1 MSRHGRAR
9 VSARGVVCARWV
21 RACLTSGWRRGLA
34 RLTAYGR
41 IGAGYVPVVVLGL
54 AGAGMSRAADVP
66 EQEPLS
72 MQVGETRVLD
82 APGVRRVAV
91 GDSGVIQAA
100 TADEREVIVFARGA
114 GSTSLHIWRDNG
126 QRSAFTVQVAPAG
139 MRRIRGEL
147 DALLAR
153 TPGARSRAV
162 GEKIVIEGEDLSDS
176 DQARIAA
183 LAERYPEII
192 DFTSRVGWDRMI
204 MLDVQVIEVPSSR
217 LRELGVRW
225 DPAAQGGLQA
235 GLAWEAAGA
244 GLAQRPG
251 ETPVD
256 ARFPAS
262 PAIGYFGLN
271 ALVPARLQA
280 LAQSGEAV
288 VLAQPQL
295 LARSGATADFL
306 AGGEVPYTVTD
317 EQGRSNT
324 VFKPYGV
331 SLSITPRADRNG
343 TVRSRIEVEVSSV
356 DATVSTPSGPA
367 LTTRRA
373 STEFNVRSGQTLVLG
388 GFLSR
393 EQSHDQSR
401 VPGLGN
407 LPVLGALFRS
417 ERFQRRETELAIFVT
432 PILVDQDD
440 PDLAERVRR
449 GRQEV
454 ERAFPAPAR
463 INGPVR
469 GGEHGPGWNPY
480 AGAGTQWAPQRAP
493 ENRYD
498 WRD

>member
-1 MSRHGRAR
+1 MRPARSCSVAAWLLASLGGAVLASEVAAEPPASSRPGD
-9 VSARGVVCARWV
+9 SRGNEATVEV
-21 RACLTSGWRRGLA
+21 
-34 RLTAYGR
+34 
-41 IGAGYVPVVVLGL
+41 I
-54 AGAGMSRAADVP
+54 D
-66 EQEPLS
+66 
-72 MQVGETRVLD
+72 MQVGETRVMS

-91 GDSGVIQAA
+91 GDGAVIQAT

-114 GSTSLHIWRDNG
+114 GSTSLHVWLEEG
-126 QRSAFTVQVAPAG
+126 QRMSYAVEVAPAG
-139 MRRIRGEL
+139 MRRIRSEL

-162 GEKIVIEGEDLSDS
+162 GEKIIIEGEDISDS

-183 LAERYPEII
+183 LAERYPEVV

-225 DPAAQGGLQA
+225 DPSAQGGLQA
-235 GLAWEAAGA
+235 GFAWEAAGS
-244 GLAQRPG
+244 GLLRTPG
-251 ETPVD
+251 EPPLAVG
-256 ARFPAS
+256 FPAS
-262 PAIGYFGLN
+262 PAVGYFGIN

-280 LAQSGEAV
+280 MAQSGEAV
-288 VLAQPQL
+288 MLAQPQL

-306 AGGEVPYTVTD
+306 AGGEVPYTITD
-317 EQGRSNT
+317 ENGRSNT

-331 SLSITPRADRNG
+331 SLSITPRADRSG

-393 EQSHDQSR
+393 EQTRDNAR
-401 VPGLGN
+401 VPGLGS

-432 PILVDQDD
+432 PVLVDQND
-440 PDLAERVRR
+440 PDMAERVRR
-449 GRQEV
+449 GRREV
-454 ERAFPAPAR
+454 EEAFPDPAR
-463 INGPVR
+463 INGPIR
-469 GGEHGPGWNPY
+469 GGNHGTGWNPY
-480 AGAGTQWAPQRAP
+480 GGSKSQWAEPSAP
-493 ENRYD
+493 ANQYD
-498 WRD
+498 WNP

>member
-1 MSRHGRAR
+1 MRRAGL
-9 VSARGVVCARWV
+9 RGAAALALALAAW
-21 RACLTSGWRRGLA
+21 ACVALRS
-34 RLTAYGR
+34 
-41 IGAGYVPVVVLGL
+41 
-54 AGAGMSRAADVP
+54 AGAAAPPPAAPSDLVHADRG
-66 EQEPLS
+66 EGAAASMETLS
-72 MQVGETRVLD
+72 MQAGETRVMQ

-91 GDSGVIQAA
+91 GDGAVIQAA
-100 TADEREVIVFARGA
+100 TVDEREVIVFARSA
-114 GSTSLHIWRDNG
+114 GSTSLHVWLEAG
-126 QRSAFTVQVAPAG
+126 PPLSYAVEVAPAG
-139 MRRIRGEL
+139 MRRVRGEL

-162 GEKIVIEGEDLSDS
+162 GEKIIIEGEDISDS

-204 MLDVQVIEVPSSR
+204 LLDVQVIEVPSSR

-225 DPAAQGGLQA
+225 DPSAQGGLQA
-235 GLAWEAAGA
+235 GLAWEAAGS
-244 GLAQRPG
+244 GLLQTPG
-251 ETPVD
+251 EPPLATG
-256 ARFPAS
+256 FPAS
-262 PAIGYFGLN
+262 PAVGYFGVN
-271 ALVPARLQA
+271 ALIPARLQA
-280 LAQSGEAV
+280 MAQQGDAV
-288 VLAQPQL
+288 MLAQPQL

-317 EQGRSNT
+317 ENGRSNT

-331 SLSITPRADRNG
+331 SLSITPRADRSG

-393 EQSHDQSR
+393 EQTRDSTR
-401 VPGLGN
+401 VPGLGS

-432 PILVDQDD
+432 PVLVDQQD
-440 PDLAERVRR
+440 PDMAERVRR
-449 GRQEV
+449 GRLEI
-454 ERAFPAPAR
+454 ERAFPDAPR
-463 INGPVR
+463 LNGPVR
-469 GGEHGPGWNPY
+469 GGRH
-480 AGAGTQWAPQRAP
+480 GAGWDPYGGAGSQWTDPVAPG
-493 ENRYD
+493 NRYD
-498 WRD
+498 GRP